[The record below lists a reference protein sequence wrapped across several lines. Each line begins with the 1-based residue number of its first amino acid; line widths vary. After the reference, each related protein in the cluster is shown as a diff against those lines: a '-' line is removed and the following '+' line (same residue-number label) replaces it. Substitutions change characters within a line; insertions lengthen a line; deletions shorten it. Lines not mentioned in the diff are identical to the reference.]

1 MCYNCYCD
9 GDNMNYLYNL
19 DLNENEILDIA
30 EANGE
35 VQDLS
40 EEEMLKYIYV
50 LIDIGCTQKQIHT
63 IITSNPAYFSRDIE
77 DVGTFLRKL
86 KSYDVDVSLALEA
99 NPWLLNKD
107 SFELDDL
114 SQMNKYDRHIEHS
127 EVYDEHLYLRS
138 VNKTQ
143 SIEEQVEDKLL
154 NEELQKAIKSLSDVQ
169 KRRINRNGSA
179 RIRKTVPAEPC
190 FVCITTIHSGVGGF
204 LSCPAFCIPAPF
216 CSISGRIMSRS
227 YSIPSRE
234 TQRT

>member
-1 MCYNCYCD
+1 
-9 GDNMNYLYNL
+9 MNYLYNL

-40 EEEMLKYIYV
+40 EEEMIKYIYV

-107 SFELDDL
+107 SFELDDFI
-114 SQMNKYDRHIEHS
+114 NEK
-127 EVYDEHLYLRS
+127 RS
-138 VNKTQ
+138 LG
-143 SIEEQVEDKLL
+143 IADDKILD
-154 NEELQKAIKSLSDVQ
+154 NFIHD
-169 KRRINRNGSA
+169 
-179 RIRKTVPAEPC
+179 C
-190 FVCITTIHSGVGGF
+190 F
-204 LSCPAFCIPAPF
+204 
-216 CSISGRIMSRS
+216 
-227 YSIPSRE
+227 
-234 TQRT
+234 

>member
-40 EEEMLKYIYV
+40 EEEMIKYIYV

-63 IITSNPAYFSRDIE
+63 IITSNPAYFSRDID

-86 KSYDVDVSLALEA
+86 KSYDVDVSLAVEA

-107 SFELDDL
+107 SFELDDFI
-114 SQMNKYDRHIEHS
+114 NEK
-127 EVYDEHLYLRS
+127 RS
-138 VNKTQ
+138 LG
-143 SIEEQVEDKLL
+143 IADDKILD
-154 NEELQKAIKSLSDVQ
+154 NFIHD
-169 KRRINRNGSA
+169 
-179 RIRKTVPAEPC
+179 C
-190 FVCITTIHSGVGGF
+190 F
-204 LSCPAFCIPAPF
+204 
-216 CSISGRIMSRS
+216 
-227 YSIPSRE
+227 
-234 TQRT
+234 

>member
-1 MCYNCYCD
+1 MCYNYYCD

-40 EEEMLKYIYV
+40 EEEMIKYIYV

-63 IITSNPAYFSRDIE
+63 IITSNPAYFSRDVE

-107 SFELDDL
+107 SFELDDFI
-114 SQMNKYDRHIEHS
+114 NEK
-127 EVYDEHLYLRS
+127 RS
-138 VNKTQ
+138 LG
-143 SIEEQVEDKLL
+143 IADDKILD
-154 NEELQKAIKSLSDVQ
+154 NFIHD
-169 KRRINRNGSA
+169 
-179 RIRKTVPAEPC
+179 C
-190 FVCITTIHSGVGGF
+190 F
-204 LSCPAFCIPAPF
+204 
-216 CSISGRIMSRS
+216 
-227 YSIPSRE
+227 
-234 TQRT
+234 

>member
-19 DLNENEILDIA
+19 DLNENEILDIV

-40 EEEMLKYIYV
+40 EEEMIKYIYV

-63 IITSNPAYFSRDIE
+63 IITSNPAYFSRDVE

-107 SFELDDL
+107 SFELDDFI
-114 SQMNKYDRHIEHS
+114 NEK
-127 EVYDEHLYLRS
+127 RS
-138 VNKTQ
+138 LG
-143 SIEEQVEDKLL
+143 IADDKILD
-154 NEELQKAIKSLSDVQ
+154 NFIHD
-169 KRRINRNGSA
+169 
-179 RIRKTVPAEPC
+179 C
-190 FVCITTIHSGVGGF
+190 F
-204 LSCPAFCIPAPF
+204 
-216 CSISGRIMSRS
+216 
-227 YSIPSRE
+227 
-234 TQRT
+234 

>member
-63 IITSNPAYFSRDIE
+63 IITSNPAYFSRDVE

-107 SFELDDL
+107 SFELDEFI
-114 SQMNKYDRHIEHS
+114 NEK
-127 EVYDEHLYLRS
+127 RS
-138 VNKTQ
+138 LG
-143 SIEEQVEDKLL
+143 IADDKILD
-154 NEELQKAIKSLSDVQ
+154 NFIHD
-169 KRRINRNGSA
+169 
-179 RIRKTVPAEPC
+179 C
-190 FVCITTIHSGVGGF
+190 F
-204 LSCPAFCIPAPF
+204 
-216 CSISGRIMSRS
+216 
-227 YSIPSRE
+227 
-234 TQRT
+234 

>member
-40 EEEMLKYIYV
+40 EEEMIKYIYV

-63 IITSNPAYFSRDIE
+63 IITSNPAYFSRDID

-86 KSYDVDVSLALEA
+86 KSYDVDVSLAREA

-107 SFELDDL
+107 SFELDEFI
-114 SQMNKYDRHIEHS
+114 NEK
-127 EVYDEHLYLRS
+127 RS
-138 VNKTQ
+138 LG
-143 SIEEQVEDKLL
+143 IADDKILD
-154 NEELQKAIKSLSDVQ
+154 NFIHD
-169 KRRINRNGSA
+169 
-179 RIRKTVPAEPC
+179 C
-190 FVCITTIHSGVGGF
+190 F
-204 LSCPAFCIPAPF
+204 
-216 CSISGRIMSRS
+216 
-227 YSIPSRE
+227 
-234 TQRT
+234 

>member
-63 IITSNPAYFSRDIE
+63 IITSNPAYFSRDVD

-86 KSYDVDVSLALEA
+86 KSYDVDVSLAVEA

-107 SFELDDL
+107 SFELDEFI
-114 SQMNKYDRHIEHS
+114 NEK
-127 EVYDEHLYLRS
+127 RS
-138 VNKTQ
+138 LG
-143 SIEEQVEDKLL
+143 IADDKILD
-154 NEELQKAIKSLSDVQ
+154 NFIHD
-169 KRRINRNGSA
+169 
-179 RIRKTVPAEPC
+179 C
-190 FVCITTIHSGVGGF
+190 F
-204 LSCPAFCIPAPF
+204 
-216 CSISGRIMSRS
+216 
-227 YSIPSRE
+227 
-234 TQRT
+234 

>member
-19 DLNENEILDIA
+19 DLNENEILDIV

-40 EEEMLKYIYV
+40 EEEMIKYIYV

-63 IITSNPAYFSRDIE
+63 IITSNPAYFSRDID

-107 SFELDDL
+107 SFELDDFI
-114 SQMNKYDRHIEHS
+114 NEK
-127 EVYDEHLYLRS
+127 RS
-138 VNKTQ
+138 LG
-143 SIEEQVEDKLL
+143 IADDKILD
-154 NEELQKAIKSLSDVQ
+154 NFIHD
-169 KRRINRNGSA
+169 
-179 RIRKTVPAEPC
+179 C
-190 FVCITTIHSGVGGF
+190 F
-204 LSCPAFCIPAPF
+204 
-216 CSISGRIMSRS
+216 
-227 YSIPSRE
+227 
-234 TQRT
+234 

>member
-30 EANGE
+30 DANGE

-63 IITSNPAYFSRDIE
+63 IITSNPAYFSRDVD

-107 SFELDDL
+107 SFELDDFI
-114 SQMNKYDRHIEHS
+114 NEK
-127 EVYDEHLYLRS
+127 RS
-138 VNKTQ
+138 LG
-143 SIEEQVEDKLL
+143 IADDKILD
-154 NEELQKAIKSLSDVQ
+154 NFIHD
-169 KRRINRNGSA
+169 
-179 RIRKTVPAEPC
+179 C
-190 FVCITTIHSGVGGF
+190 F
-204 LSCPAFCIPAPF
+204 
-216 CSISGRIMSRS
+216 
-227 YSIPSRE
+227 
-234 TQRT
+234 

>member
-40 EEEMLKYIYV
+40 EEEMIKYIYV

-63 IITSNPAYFSRDIE
+63 IITSNPAYFSRDID

-107 SFELDDL
+107 SFEFDEFINEKRSLGIADDKILDNFIHD
-114 SQMNKYDRHIEHS
+114 
-127 EVYDEHLYLRS
+127 
-138 VNKTQ
+138 
-143 SIEEQVEDKLL
+143 
-154 NEELQKAIKSLSDVQ
+154 
-169 KRRINRNGSA
+169 
-179 RIRKTVPAEPC
+179 C
-190 FVCITTIHSGVGGF
+190 F
-204 LSCPAFCIPAPF
+204 
-216 CSISGRIMSRS
+216 
-227 YSIPSRE
+227 
-234 TQRT
+234 

>member
-40 EEEMLKYIYV
+40 EEEMIKYIYV

-107 SFELDDL
+107 SFELDDFI
-114 SQMNKYDRHIEHS
+114 NEK
-127 EVYDEHLYLRS
+127 RS
-138 VNKTQ
+138 LG
-143 SIEEQVEDKLL
+143 IADDKILD
-154 NEELQKAIKSLSDVQ
+154 NFIHD
-169 KRRINRNGSA
+169 
-179 RIRKTVPAEPC
+179 C
-190 FVCITTIHSGVGGF
+190 F
-204 LSCPAFCIPAPF
+204 
-216 CSISGRIMSRS
+216 
-227 YSIPSRE
+227 
-234 TQRT
+234 

>member
-1 MCYNCYCD
+1 MCYNYYCD

-40 EEEMLKYIYV
+40 EEEMIKYIYI

-63 IITSNPAYFSRDIE
+63 IITSNPAYFSRDID

-107 SFELDDL
+107 SFELDDFI
-114 SQMNKYDRHIEHS
+114 NEK
-127 EVYDEHLYLRS
+127 RS
-138 VNKTQ
+138 LG
-143 SIEEQVEDKLL
+143 IADDKILD
-154 NEELQKAIKSLSDVQ
+154 NFIHD
-169 KRRINRNGSA
+169 
-179 RIRKTVPAEPC
+179 C
-190 FVCITTIHSGVGGF
+190 F
-204 LSCPAFCIPAPF
+204 
-216 CSISGRIMSRS
+216 
-227 YSIPSRE
+227 
-234 TQRT
+234 

>member
-1 MCYNCYCD
+1 MCYNYYCD

-40 EEEMLKYIYV
+40 EEEMIKYIYV

-63 IITSNPAYFSRDIE
+63 IITSNPAYFSRDVE

-107 SFELDDL
+107 SFELDEFI
-114 SQMNKYDRHIEHS
+114 NEK
-127 EVYDEHLYLRS
+127 RS
-138 VNKTQ
+138 LG
-143 SIEEQVEDKLL
+143 IADDKILD
-154 NEELQKAIKSLSDVQ
+154 NFIHD
-169 KRRINRNGSA
+169 
-179 RIRKTVPAEPC
+179 C
-190 FVCITTIHSGVGGF
+190 F
-204 LSCPAFCIPAPF
+204 
-216 CSISGRIMSRS
+216 
-227 YSIPSRE
+227 
-234 TQRT
+234 

>member
-40 EEEMLKYIYV
+40 EEEMIKYIYI

-63 IITSNPAYFSRDIE
+63 IITSNPAYFSRDID

-107 SFELDDL
+107 SFELDDFI
-114 SQMNKYDRHIEHS
+114 NEK
-127 EVYDEHLYLRS
+127 RS
-138 VNKTQ
+138 LG
-143 SIEEQVEDKLL
+143 IADDKILD
-154 NEELQKAIKSLSDVQ
+154 NFIHD
-169 KRRINRNGSA
+169 
-179 RIRKTVPAEPC
+179 C
-190 FVCITTIHSGVGGF
+190 F
-204 LSCPAFCIPAPF
+204 
-216 CSISGRIMSRS
+216 
-227 YSIPSRE
+227 
-234 TQRT
+234 

>member
-40 EEEMLKYIYV
+40 EEEIIKYIYV

-63 IITSNPAYFSRDIE
+63 IITSNPAYFSRDVD

-107 SFELDDL
+107 SFELDEFI
-114 SQMNKYDRHIEHS
+114 NEK
-127 EVYDEHLYLRS
+127 RS
-138 VNKTQ
+138 LG
-143 SIEEQVEDKLL
+143 IADDKILD
-154 NEELQKAIKSLSDVQ
+154 NFIHD
-169 KRRINRNGSA
+169 
-179 RIRKTVPAEPC
+179 C
-190 FVCITTIHSGVGGF
+190 F
-204 LSCPAFCIPAPF
+204 
-216 CSISGRIMSRS
+216 
-227 YSIPSRE
+227 
-234 TQRT
+234 

>member
-30 EANGE
+30 DANGE

-63 IITSNPAYFSRDIE
+63 IITSNPAYFSRDVE

-107 SFELDDL
+107 SFELDDFI
-114 SQMNKYDRHIEHS
+114 NEK
-127 EVYDEHLYLRS
+127 RS
-138 VNKTQ
+138 LG
-143 SIEEQVEDKLL
+143 IADDKILD
-154 NEELQKAIKSLSDVQ
+154 NFIHD
-169 KRRINRNGSA
+169 
-179 RIRKTVPAEPC
+179 C
-190 FVCITTIHSGVGGF
+190 F
-204 LSCPAFCIPAPF
+204 
-216 CSISGRIMSRS
+216 
-227 YSIPSRE
+227 
-234 TQRT
+234 

>member
-40 EEEMLKYIYV
+40 EEEMIKYIYV

-63 IITSNPAYFSRDIE
+63 IITSNPAYFSRDVD

-107 SFELDDL
+107 SFELDEFI
-114 SQMNKYDRHIEHS
+114 NEK
-127 EVYDEHLYLRS
+127 RS
-138 VNKTQ
+138 LG
-143 SIEEQVEDKLL
+143 IADDKILD
-154 NEELQKAIKSLSDVQ
+154 NFIHD
-169 KRRINRNGSA
+169 
-179 RIRKTVPAEPC
+179 C
-190 FVCITTIHSGVGGF
+190 F
-204 LSCPAFCIPAPF
+204 
-216 CSISGRIMSRS
+216 
-227 YSIPSRE
+227 
-234 TQRT
+234 